1 MQRTSP
7 EIRQKQISMQVKI
20 FATLRPLVGSS
31 LLDLETGPGDPVSQA
46 LGEMVERWPQLG
58 AELLGMDGEIS
69 ERIHIFLNGRDVR
82 YLDGLDM
89 IIPPDADLRI
99 FPPVGGG

>member
-1 MQRTSP
+1 
-7 EIRQKQISMQVKI
+7 MQVKI
-20 FATLRPLVGSS
+20 FATLRPLVGCSS
-31 LLDLETGPGDPVSQA
+31 LELETGPGDPVSQA
-46 LGEMVERWPQLG
+46 LNEMMQRWPQLQD
-58 AELLGMDGEIS
+58 ELLGTDGEIS

-89 IIPPDADLRI
+89 VIPPDADLRI

>member
-1 MQRTSP
+1 
-7 EIRQKQISMQVKI
+7 MQVKI

-31 LLDLETGPGDPVSQA
+31 SLELETGPGDSVSQA
-46 LGEMVERWPQLG
+46 LGEIVQRWPQLQD
-58 AELLGMDGEIS
+58 ELLGEDGQIS
-69 ERIHIFLNGRDVR
+69 ERIHIFINGRDVR

-89 IIPPDADLRI
+89 IIPPGADLRI

>member
-1 MQRTSP
+1 
-7 EIRQKQISMQVKI
+7 MQVKI

-31 LLDLETGPGDPVSQA
+31 SLELETGPGDPVSQA
-46 LGEMVERWPQLG
+46 LGEIVQCWPQLQD
-58 AELLGMDGEIS
+58 ELLGKDGQIS
-69 ERIHIFLNGRDVR
+69 ERIHIFINGRDVR

-89 IIPPDADLRI
+89 IIPPGVDLRI